1 MKGIKIKYLII
12 LALAVFDLVALFI
25 LFLATNI
32 IPVLIVA
39 ILLLCVQYPIMKQQ
53 ISSEKYYRTII
64 EKEDQ
69 HLGNELLIKMFEM
82 RMTNIRHTIFALI
95 GLFLMLAIAIE
106 VNTKTLLIYLN
117 SPHYWAILAG
127 ACLLGVLILLYCSA
141 RIDREAIEEL
151 DELFKA
157 MKRLDQL
164 KKESDM
170 DSVRHI
176 EKSRTQQEEESDE
189 KDCPLSTADW
199 VMFLSSEINELRG
212 IQSAI
217 ISAITAFMV
226 GLLGVMVGYLAAGFA
241 FISINIDFMPMV
253 SSSIYSLFKFILCAA
268 VLLVFFEIL
277 VMLITRKRINRHK
290 EIIRKIIYGK
300 TDSNKI
306 REEWEKS
313 KNEQKELKEDEGNSK
328 MVKTI
333 KIFFGCV
340 FVALLI
346 APAMLVVP
354 PLSVAAYILGIP
366 VLFAVA
372 CILMDKL
379 KENEEAKNKIKDGL
393 LDVLIGIISGLV
405 ASYLTWVLLTS
416 KISIPKISTPLLF
429 SIIATLLV
437 VVFSFVVIWV
447 FVSTKWSH

>member
-1 MKGIKIKYLII
+1 
-12 LALAVFDLVALFI
+12 
-25 LFLATNI
+25 
-32 IPVLIVA
+32 
-39 ILLLCVQYPIMKQQ
+39 
-53 ISSEKYYRTII
+53 
-64 EKEDQ
+64 
-69 HLGNELLIKMFEM
+69 
-82 RMTNIRHTIFALI
+82 MTN
-95 GLFLMLAIAIE
+95 
-106 VNTKTLLIYLN
+106 
-117 SPHYWAILAG
+117 
-127 ACLLGVLILLYCSA
+127 
-141 RIDREAIEEL
+141 RE
-151 DELFKA
+151 
-157 MKRLDQL
+157 
-164 KKESDM
+164 KKE
-170 DSVRHI
+170 VK
-176 EKSRTQQEEESDE
+176 EGKE
-189 KDCPLSTADW
+189 DCPLSTTDW
-199 VMFLSSEINELRG
+199 VMFLSSEINGLVG

-253 SSSIYSLFKFILCAA
+253 SSSIYSLFKFILCAV

-313 KNEQKELKEDEGNSK
+313 KNEQKELKEDEGDSK

>member
-1 MKGIKIKYLII
+1 M
-12 LALAVFDLVALFI
+12 
-25 LFLATNI
+25 
-32 IPVLIVA
+32 
-39 ILLLCVQYPIMKQQ
+39 
-53 ISSEKYYRTII
+53 
-64 EKEDQ
+64 Q
-69 HLGNELLIKMFEM
+69 H
-82 RMTNIRHTIFALI
+82 
-95 GLFLMLAIAIE
+95 
-106 VNTKTLLIYLN
+106 
-117 SPHYWAILAG
+117 
-127 ACLLGVLILLYCSA
+127 
-141 RIDREAIEEL
+141 
-151 DELFKA
+151 
-157 MKRLDQL
+157 
-164 KKESDM
+164 
-170 DSVRHI
+170 
-176 EKSRTQQEEESDE
+176 
-189 KDCPLSTADW
+189 
-199 VMFLSSEINELRG
+199 
-212 IQSAI
+212 
-217 ISAITAFMV
+217 
-226 GLLGVMVGYLAAGFA
+226 
-241 FISINIDFMPMV
+241 SI
-253 SSSIYSLFKFILCAA
+253 KFILCAA

-277 VMLITRKRINRHK
+277 VMLITWKRINRHK

-429 SIIATLLV
+429 PIVATLLV
-437 VVFSFVVIWV
+437 VVFSLVVIGV